1 MTTMAKSC
9 LCLAVIYKIFY
20 QTTIHLICLYLY
32 FIFNTFDVCCVLYRN
47 SWVHL
52 DPAKMTVIVNS
63 CSDIYHGIVDT
74 VFSWHE
80 NHRGTVVALKAYLDM
95 YYNIYIVNYS
105 KYFSCSKN
113 RCFQI
118 NIKWTK
124 IDRVETTGLIVK
136 YK

>member
-1 MTTMAKSC
+1 MAKSC

-74 VFSWHE
+74 VCLVGMKITE
-80 NHRGTVVALKAYLDM
+80 EPCVVLTAYLDM